1 MNSQKKRNRKLLS
14 ILLVLC
20 MVLTIVPI
28 TAFAA
33 GVNYIDK
40 ISVTYTAPNYKAG
53 DAPQAVASVTEGEC
67 SVAYEYWREIEQK
80 TEGSV
85 WTGTG
90 RYWYSDSS
98 KMASLAAD
106 KQITQFEAG
115 HHYSYNIVLKTNNGY
130 FISDDTIVS
139 VGGYEWG
146 KAGSDT
152 NLEIK
157 DLSTELRIYSP
168 YSIDLPAASTDEV
181 ITTVDIG
188 NVWKNLDASQ
198 PVAFT
203 AEVNPNNSA
212 CSGKVEIVEEAWEKS
227 TYGESTPIT
236 DIIKSTDTPRN
247 PIAGGEYWYSV
258 VLKAKDGYVF
268 SDNVTFI
275 CEGTTYTAQMA
286 NTSVSDNGK
295 TFTAWEFLNPVT
307 VSDSIGNIG
316 DVDIEGVTFNYEPG
330 DTPKATAY
338 KCDPWDEQY
347 DIEYEYWE
355 EMETNS
361 GGEPVPVKYWYS
373 DEAKNNA
380 LAQDKKITAFEEG
393 KTYMY
398 SISLKAKGEN
408 KFGNNSSVRVNSTKI
423 SSVSV
428 FNSGIILFVTAVKT
442 IKPTAPVQL
451 KHIDVI
457 ELNNATISFNVN
469 DKLVF
474 TGKTPDESPYIYQFE
489 CWQAK
494 DGAGITSA
502 EFFNQG
508 YENHITSFENGKE
521 YQYILYFKAKEGYTF
536 TRDTKLKI
544 NGKYYNY
551 RVSDW
556 EEEPNI
562 DEFQTTW
569 RMYPDLTM
577 TPIGNSQENPITPS
591 EPEKPSQKPG
601 TPTTPTQETENKTE
615 QTKNETN
622 NPKTGDNIAV
632 YISVFAV
639 AVAGITATMIIK
651 KRNLNK

>member
-1 MNSQKKRNRKLLS
+1 MNIRRFKGKIIISVIL
-14 ILLVLC
+14 ILLFTMC
-20 MVLTIVPI
+20 IAPI
-28 TAFAA
+28 T
-33 GVNYIDK
+33 
-40 ISVTYTAPNYKAG
+40 
-53 DAPQAVASVTEGEC
+53 
-67 SVAYEYWREIEQK
+67 
-80 TEGSV
+80 
-85 WTGTG
+85 
-90 RYWYSDSS
+90 
-98 KMASLAAD
+98 SLAED
-106 KQITQFEAG
+106 
-115 HHYSYNIVLKTNNGY
+115 L
-130 FISDDTIVS
+130 
-139 VGGYEWG
+139 
-146 KAGSDT
+146 
-152 NLEIK
+152 
-157 DLSTELRIYSP
+157 DLST
-168 YSIDLPAASTDEV
+168 
-181 ITTVDIG
+181 
-188 NVWKNLDASQ
+188 
-198 PVAFT
+198 
-203 AEVNPNNSA
+203 
-212 CSGKVEIVEEAWEKS
+212 
-227 TYGESTPIT
+227 
-236 DIIKSTDTPRN
+236 
-247 PIAGGEYWYSV
+247 
-258 VLKAKDGYVF
+258 
-268 SDNVTFI
+268 
-275 CEGTTYTAQMA
+275 A
-286 NTSVSDNGK
+286 N
-295 TFTAWEFLNPVT
+295 
-307 VSDSIGNIG
+307 I
-316 DVDIEGVTFNYEPG
+316 DIEGVKFNYNPG
-330 DTPKATAY
+330 DKPEAKAY
-338 KCDPWDEQY
+338 KCDPWEELY

-398 SISLKAKGEN
+398 SISLKAKEEN

-428 FNSGIILFVTAVKT
+428 FNSGTILFVTAVKT

-451 KHIDVI
+451 KRIDVI

-469 DKLVF
+469 DKPVF

-508 YENHITSFENGKE
+508 YENHITSFESGKE

-615 QTKNETN
+615 QIKNETN

-632 YISVFAV
+632 YISVFVV
-639 AVAGITATMIIK
+639 AVAGVTATMIIK
-651 KRNLNK
+651 KRNINK

>member
-1 MNSQKKRNRKLLS
+1 MNIRRFKGKIIISVIL
-14 ILLVLC
+14 ILLFTMC
-20 MVLTIVPI
+20 IAPI
-28 TAFAA
+28 T
-33 GVNYIDK
+33 
-40 ISVTYTAPNYKAG
+40 
-53 DAPQAVASVTEGEC
+53 
-67 SVAYEYWREIEQK
+67 
-80 TEGSV
+80 
-85 WTGTG
+85 
-90 RYWYSDSS
+90 
-98 KMASLAAD
+98 SLAED
-106 KQITQFEAG
+106 
-115 HHYSYNIVLKTNNGY
+115 L
-130 FISDDTIVS
+130 
-139 VGGYEWG
+139 
-146 KAGSDT
+146 
-152 NLEIK
+152 
-157 DLSTELRIYSP
+157 DLST
-168 YSIDLPAASTDEV
+168 
-181 ITTVDIG
+181 
-188 NVWKNLDASQ
+188 
-198 PVAFT
+198 
-203 AEVNPNNSA
+203 
-212 CSGKVEIVEEAWEKS
+212 
-227 TYGESTPIT
+227 
-236 DIIKSTDTPRN
+236 
-247 PIAGGEYWYSV
+247 
-258 VLKAKDGYVF
+258 
-268 SDNVTFI
+268 
-275 CEGTTYTAQMA
+275 A
-286 NTSVSDNGK
+286 N
-295 TFTAWEFLNPVT
+295 
-307 VSDSIGNIG
+307 I
-316 DVDIEGVTFNYEPG
+316 DIEGVKFNYNPG
-330 DTPKATAY
+330 DKPEAKAY
-338 KCDPWDEQY
+338 KCDPWEELY

-380 LAQDKKITAFEEG
+380 LAQDKKITAFEEE

-428 FNSGIILFVTAVKT
+428 FNSGTILFVTAVKT

-469 DKLVF
+469 DKPVF

-508 YENHITSFENGKE
+508 YENHIISFEDGKE